1 MRLKQCW
8 KETGKKDV
16 CQWGFRGFAL
26 KTTAYLFIFIQL
38 DKTGESSRDGGERV
52 TEIGPCWWMILNLC
66 PGTFS
71 LSHVCFVCVC
81 VGLCVLSFLT
91 LYWKA
96 SAWSTHQGFCLEKS
110 RESVEVRNTF
120 VMLKLL
126 FSSVYS
132 VCVYVC
138 ACVFILCIHWAAAP
152 PVPLNS
158 ELQCQHFLWTRVF
171 VLAFAIRRI
180 MLHSFQRTGSCYKKM
195 SFEFVLQHA
204 HISAHCL
211 NFNTFYF
218 VVFLSL
224 TWKWKREKQNYKR
237 FIWINFNIV

>member
-1 MRLKQCW
+1 MS
-8 KETGKKDV
+8 V
-16 CQWGFRGFAL
+16 
-26 KTTAYLFIFIQL
+26 
-38 DKTGESSRDGGERV
+38 
-52 TEIGPCWWMILNLC
+52 LC
-66 PGTFS
+66 
-71 LSHVCFVCVC
+71 VCVC
-81 VGLCVLSFLT
+81 VGLCVLSFLI

-96 SAWSTHQGFCLEKS
+96 SAWSTRQGFCLEKS

-120 VMLKLL
+120 AQTSIL
-126 FSSVYS
+126 FCLWC
-132 VCVYVC
+132 VCVYVRAHVC
-138 ACVFILCIHWAAAP
+138 LSSASIELQPP

-224 TWKWKREKQNYKR
+224 AWKWKREKQNYMR

>member
-1 MRLKQCW
+1 MDDFKLVSWNFLSISC
-8 KETGKKDV
+8 
-16 CQWGFRGFAL
+16 
-26 KTTAYLFIFIQL
+26 LF
-38 DKTGESSRDGGERV
+38 
-52 TEIGPCWWMILNLC
+52 C
-66 PGTFS
+66 
-71 LSHVCFVCVC
+71 VCVC
-81 VGLCVLSFLT
+81 RFVCAQLPNPVLESISVIDTPGIL
-91 LYWKA
+91 
-96 SAWSTHQGFCLEKS
+96 SGEKQRIS
-110 RESVEVRNTF
+110 RGKKHICSNF
-120 VMLKLL
+120 YSLL
-126 FSSVYS
+126 FM
-132 VCVYVC
+132 VCVYVHAHVC
-138 ACVFILCIHWAAAP
+138 LSSASIELQPP

-224 TWKWKREKQNYKR
+224 AWKWKREKQNYMR